1 MAPSI
6 RSYQIFL
13 YKEFKPS
20 SMGTKR
26 LKDQIIA
33 DILITCRG
41 EGKTKT
47 NIVYA
52 SGLNFKTILPY
63 LISLNKNGLV
73 EINPGKYPLY
83 KITPMGEDALIHLN
97 ALEEL
102 MPKYV
107 TEDVMDLQSNVNA
120 VSADNQN
127 LELSQN
133 GKNLVYISPLEDETF
148 NKIASIYPT
157 IQEKSANEAKSRS
170 LDYLKFKLMDLAE
183 SQEQVNWLEIGCGDG
198 DSLEVLD
205 GIRDKNKI
213 YYHGIDFSG
222 DYLDKVEKRAE
233 KCGIKYKIERRAPQ
247 EPIAKNEYD
256 IETAISIFHSMDP
269 FHLPVV
275 LKNMVEALKDN
286 GLIIISDFEEPIDYR
301 KNIVN
306 WDAGEIEH
314 ILRGIYGDIRFNSEY
329 IPSTTCPSELRF
341 YRGVIRKPN
350 LDNNRFDDFIS
361 NYRSCMKK
369 KRDKSSK
376 KLTILKNQL
385 QDRAA
390 QILKVQNIEAEKLSD
405 KDLAEIRNNIEDEYS
420 IKALKIQLL
429 SREVLWID
437 NSLKKFEK

>member
-1 MAPSI
+1 
-6 RSYQIFL
+6 
-13 YKEFKPS
+13 
-20 SMGTKR
+20 MGTKR

-33 DILITCRG
+33 DILTTCRG

-63 LISLNKNGLV
+63 LISLSKNGLI
-73 EINPGKYPLY
+73 EIIPGKYPVY
-83 KITPMGEDALIHLN
+83 KITSKGEDALIHLN

-107 TEDVMDLQSNVNA
+107 TEDVMDLQSNGNA
-120 VSADNQN
+120 IPADNQK

-133 GKNLVYISPLEDETF
+133 GKSLVYISPLENETF
-148 NKIASIYPT
+148 NKIAPIYPK
-157 IQEKSANEAKSRS
+157 IQETSINEAKSRS
-170 LDYLKFKLMDLAE
+170 LDYLKFKLMDLVE

-198 DSLEVLD
+198 ESLEVLD
-205 GIRDKNKI
+205 GIRDINKI

-222 DYLDKVEKRAE
+222 DYLDKAEKRAE
-233 KCGIKYKIERRAPQ
+233 KYGIKYNIERRSPH

-269 FHLPVV
+269 FHLPVI

-306 WDAGEIEH
+306 WDAGEIER
-314 ILRGIYGDIRFNSEY
+314 ILRGIYGDIRFNYEY
-329 IPSTTCPSELRF
+329 IPSATYPSELRF
-341 YRGVIRKPN
+341 YRAVIRKPN
-350 LDNNRFDDFIS
+350 LDGNRFDDFTS

-376 KLTILKNQL
+376 KLVILKNQL
-385 QDRAA
+385 KERAA
-390 QILKVQNIEAEKLSD
+390 QILQVQNIEAEKLSD

-420 IKALKIQLL
+420 LKALKIHLL